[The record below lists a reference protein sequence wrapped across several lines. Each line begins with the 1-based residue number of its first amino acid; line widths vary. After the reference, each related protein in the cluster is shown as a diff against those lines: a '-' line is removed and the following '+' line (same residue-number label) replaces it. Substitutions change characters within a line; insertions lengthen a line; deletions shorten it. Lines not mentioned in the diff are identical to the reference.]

1 MSNPNRIT
9 KGEAIAGALIS
20 ETSITGEDLIASDD
34 LTVADDATIGDDLT
48 VTDLTTTGRLAVGAG
63 TTIKKIDSSTATVA
77 QTIIGA
83 GNKESAT
90 FTLTGAAVGD
100 IVIVEPPTGLDQ
112 NLIVS
117 DIGVFSADTVTIKL
131 YNKDNDPKD
140 AGGTYRY
147 LWFDLT

>member
-20 ETSITGEDLIASDD
+20 ETSITGEDLVASDD
-34 LTVADDATIGDDLT
+34 LTVGDDATI
-48 VTDLTTTGRLAVGAG
+48 TDLATVGRLNVGAG
-63 TTIKKIDSSTATVA
+63 STIKKIASATAVVA
-77 QTIIGA
+77 QTIISA
-83 GNKESAT
+83 GVKSSAT

-100 IVIVEPPTGLDQ
+100 IVIVEAPTGLDQ

-117 DIGVFSADTVTIKL
+117 EVGVYSADTVTIKL

>member
-20 ETSITGEDLIASDD
+20 ETSITGEDLVASDD
-34 LTVADDATIGDDLT
+34 LTVGDDATI
-48 VTDLTTTGRLAVGAG
+48 TDLATVGRLNVGAG
-63 TTIKKIDSSTATVA
+63 STIKKIASATATVA
-77 QTIIGA
+77 QTIITA
-83 GNKESAT
+83 GTKSSAT

>member
-20 ETSITGEDLIASDD
+20 ETSITGEDLVASDD
-34 LTVADDATIGDDLT
+34 LTVGDDATI
-48 VTDLTTTGRLAVGAG
+48 TDLATVGRLNVGAG
-63 TTIKKIDSSTATVA
+63 SNIKKIASATAVVA

>member
-20 ETSITGEDLIASDD
+20 ETSITGEDLVASDD
-34 LTVADDATIGDDLT
+34 LTIGDDATIADLAT
-48 VTDLTTTGRLAVGAG
+48 VGRLNVGAG
-63 TTIKKIDSSTATVA
+63 SNIKKIADGTAVVA
-77 QTIIGA
+77 QTIISA
-83 GNKESAT
+83 GNKSSAT
-90 FTLTGAAVGD
+90 FALTGAAVGD
-100 IVIVEPPTGLDQ
+100 IVIVEPPSGLDQ
-112 NLIVS
+112 NLIIS
-117 DIGVFSADTVTIKL
+117 DIGVFTAGTVTIKM

>member
-20 ETSITGEDLIASDD
+20 ETTVTSEDLIASDD
-34 LTVADDATIGDDLT
+34 LTVGDDATI
-48 VTDLTTTGRLAVGAG
+48 TDLATVGRLNVGAG
-63 TTIKKIDSSTATVA
+63 STIKKIDSGTGTVA

-100 IVIVEPPTGLDQ
+100 IVIVEPPSGLDQ

-117 DIGVFSADTVTIKL
+117 DIGVFSADTVTVKL

>member
-9 KGEAIAGALIS
+9 KGEAVAGALIS
-20 ETSITGEDLIASDD
+20 ETSVTGQDLIASDD
-34 LTVADDATIGDDLT
+34 LTVADDATI
-48 VTDLTTTGRLAVGAG
+48 TDLASVGRLNVGTG
-63 TTIKKIDSSTATVA
+63 STIKKIASATAVVA
-77 QTIIGA
+77 QTIIAA
-83 GNKESAT
+83 GNKSSAT

-100 IVIVEPPTGLDQ
+100 IVIVEPPSGLDQ
-112 NLIVS
+112 NLIIS
-117 DIGVFSADTVTIKL
+117 DIGVYGADTVTIKM

>member
-20 ETSITGEDLIASDD
+20 ETSVTGEDLVASDD
-34 LTVADDATIGDDLT
+34 LTVGDDATI
-48 VTDLTTTGRLAVGAG
+48 TDLATVGRLNVGAG
-63 TTIKKIDSSTATVA
+63 STIKKIVSATATVA

-100 IVIVEPPTGLDQ
+100 IVIVEAPTGLDQ

-117 DIGVFSADTVTIKL
+117 EVGVYSADTVTIKL